1 MATANVE
8 VVIGAKDEASGKLKQ
23 IGNNM
28 TKMSGTFKKAGT
40 VMLAAGVALGA
51 GIFKLADSYTKA
63 GDEVAKMAKRSGWAV
78 ESLSELR
85 HVANLSGTDLATFE
99 KGSRK
104 LSMAI
109 VDVAEGGTE
118 YAESLARIGV
128 NAQDLMNLSI
138 EDQFWAVAEALSET
152 EDDTVKTATAM
163 ELLGK
168 AGTAIL
174 PVLSDGKEGLAAMRQ
189 EAHDLGVVFDEEAA
203 AEAEAFQDSLTRLK
217 TSMAGI
223 GAEVAESFVPILG
236 EAVDKLTEGMTAVKN
251 WVDANPSF
259 VTALKAAVVVL
270 IGGGGLLIALSQI
283 SRAIIM
289 INTALAI
296 MHGLAGPAGWAKLA
310 AGMAIAGG
318 AIVGMGQIM
327 KSPTPGGVDAIGA
340 PLPPKAT
347 GGLFGLA
354 SGGIVSRPTV
364 AMVGEAGPEAVI
376 PLSRGGIG
384 DTFNITVMGNVWE
397 TGNLVDML
405 REEFLK
411 IKSKNTTTGF

>member
-1 MATANVE
+1 MAETKVQ
-8 VVIGAKDEASGKLKQ
+8 VTIGAKDEASGKLKK
-23 IGNNM
+23 IGTNM
-28 TKMSGTFKKAGT
+28 EKMSKTFKKAGT
-40 VMLAAGVALGA
+40 VMLGVGVALGA

-85 HVANLSGTDLATFE
+85 HVAQLSGTDLATFE

-128 NAQDLMNLSI
+128 NAQDLMDLSI

-152 EDDTVKTATAM
+152 ENDTIKTATAM

-174 PVLSDGKEGLAAMRQ
+174 PVLSDGKEGLKAMRQ

-203 AEAEAFQDSLTRLK
+203 AEAEKFQDSITKLK

-223 GAEVAESFVPILG
+223 GAELAESFVPILG
-236 EAVDKLTEGMTAVKN
+236 DAIDKLTAGMTAIKD
-251 WVDANPSF
+251 WVNANPAF
-259 VTALKAAVVVL
+259 VQALKAAVVVL

-283 SRAIIM
+283 SRAIILV
-289 INTALAI
+289 NTALAI
-296 MHGLAGPAGWAKLA
+296 MHGLAGPAGWIKLG
-310 AGMAIAGG
+310 AGLAIAGG
-318 AIVGMGQIM
+318 AIVGMSQLM
-327 KSPTPGGVDAIGA
+327 GGGGENFDAEGR
-340 PLPPKAT
+340 PLPPKPKNLL
-347 GGLFGLA
+347 GFA
-354 SGGIVSRPTV
+354 SGGIVTGPTH
-364 AMVGEAGPEAVI
+364 ALIGEAGPEAVV
-376 PLSRGGIG
+376 PLGRGGGLG
-384 DTFNITVMGNVWE
+384 DTINIVVEGSIWATE
-397 TGNLVDML
+397 DLVERL
-405 REEFLK
+405 RQEFIN